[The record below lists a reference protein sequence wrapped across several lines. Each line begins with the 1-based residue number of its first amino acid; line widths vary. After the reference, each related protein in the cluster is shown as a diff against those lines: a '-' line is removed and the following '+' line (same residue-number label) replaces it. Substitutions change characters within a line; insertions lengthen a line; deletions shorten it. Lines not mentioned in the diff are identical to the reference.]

1 MIGAWELNLVVGS
14 HINRGAEIF
23 QGGDNILVPK
33 FSLAP
38 HIHKSSQTF
47 ISNFRGA
54 ENFQG
59 VDNILVP
66 KFSLASHIHK
76 SSQTFISKKERVV
89 LTNFGHLGCTQNCC
103 KSLGKVSKTCI
114 CTQT

>member
-1 MIGAWELNLVVGS
+1 MLKF
-14 HINRGAEIF
+14 F

-54 ENFQG
+54 E
-59 VDNILVP
+59 I
-66 KFSLASHIHK
+66 FSGWRQH
-76 SSQTFISKKERVV
+76 FGSKIQ
-89 LTNFGHLGCTQNCC
+89 LGITY
-103 KSLGKVSKTCI
+103 T
-114 CTQT
+114 